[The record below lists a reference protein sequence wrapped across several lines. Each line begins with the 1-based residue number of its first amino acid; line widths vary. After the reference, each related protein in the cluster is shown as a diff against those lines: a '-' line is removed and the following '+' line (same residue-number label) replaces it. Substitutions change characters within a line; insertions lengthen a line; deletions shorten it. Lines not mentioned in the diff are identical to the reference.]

1 MPTQKITPP
10 AGYSLKES
18 PDTSDIRPPA
28 GYTLQSS
35 SQPTPGSQ
43 VKPSFLSTVTGRI
56 GNNVQGLLK
65 PLAHPIDSMLNNA
78 GWSDPSSMG
87 SLLEDIATDPDKM
100 HGLAN
105 ALGDTA
111 TFGLMAGA
119 GELAGKLPVAGKNF
133 IRGNITEKIPGSTVT
148 PLQRY
153 LNAKELGVNLDA
165 ADATNSP
172 KLQAVKHLNENSLF
186 GGPRYEKLKGQNTG
200 ALQDVTEGLL
210 DSMYTGD
217 RESGGRMIQDALKT
231 NQGGLRSG
239 AEAGFQQLSDATK
252 GTRIAGAPAVG
263 DMATKLR
270 GKIEPLA
277 SRYPSLAPN
286 QTIKVLQDLS
296 KVGVTPKPP
305 APSFLDAP
313 GSEFAVEQKT
323 PTSPPDTW
331 SDLQRLRSATHDFTV
346 SNPDLVKSQALAP
359 LQVMTSALD
368 DAMTNAS
375 SGLTPEQQRLFRS
388 SNAQWKDM
396 KETFDDPSS
405 PYYHAVRTSN
415 PSTLYGGIGPK
426 TPENAVGLRGR
437 LSPFDQYPNGPSDAL
452 GAIRRGTVE
461 GALKE
466 NAEGAPNFQRF
477 AGRLRTIP
485 GDYRAEL
492 FSPDQNAQ
500 LERIATTSNVIAKDF
515 NPSGSGKL
523 GQKVAE
529 AAAFLPTA
537 GAPLLQYPIAR
548 AMTSPRAVEFLMSP
562 GQQRPLFGKLGMVSG
577 LSARGQDRHQPRLP
591 NSLSSLKKAK
601 H

>member
-1 MPTQKITPP
+1 MFLYQMVEFF
-10 AGYSLKES
+10 GL
-18 PDTSDIRPPA
+18 
-28 GYTLQSS
+28 GYT
-35 SQPTPGSQ
+35 
-43 VKPSFLSTVTGRI
+43 
-56 GNNVQGLLK
+56 
-65 PLAHPIDSMLNNA
+65 
-78 GWSDPSSMG
+78 
-87 SLLEDIATDPDKM
+87 
-100 HGLAN
+100 
-105 ALGDTA
+105 
-111 TFGLMAGA
+111 
-119 GELAGKLPVAGKNF
+119 
-133 IRGNITEKIPGSTVT
+133 
-148 PLQRY
+148 
-153 LNAKELGVNLDA
+153 
-165 ADATNSP
+165 P
-172 KLQAVKHLNENSLF
+172 K
-186 GGPRYEKLKGQNTG
+186 
-200 ALQDVTEGLL
+200 
-210 DSMYTGD
+210 
-217 RESGGRMIQDALKT
+217 
-231 NQGGLRSG
+231 SG
-239 AEAGFQQLSDATK
+239 AEAGFQQLRDATK
-252 GTRIAGAPAVG
+252 GIRIAGAPAVG
-263 DMATKLR
+263 DTATKLR
-270 GKIEPLA
+270 GTIEPLA

-286 QTIKVLQDLS
+286 QTIRVLQDLS
-296 KVGVTPKPP
+296 KIGVAPKLP

-313 GSEFAVEQKT
+313 GSEFAVARET

-396 KETFDDPSS
+396 KETYDDPSS
-405 PYYHAVRTSN
+405 PYYHALRTSN

-466 NAEGAPNFQRF
+466 NTEGAPKFPRF
-477 AGRLRTIP
+477 AGRLRSIP

-548 AMTSPRAVEFLMSP
+548 AMTSPRAVEFLMAPSKP
-562 GQQRPLFGKLGMVSG
+562 NPLFGNSGAGFGLLGK
-577 LSARGQDRHQPRLP
+577 AR
-591 NSLSSLKKAK
+591 AK
-601 H
+601 RR